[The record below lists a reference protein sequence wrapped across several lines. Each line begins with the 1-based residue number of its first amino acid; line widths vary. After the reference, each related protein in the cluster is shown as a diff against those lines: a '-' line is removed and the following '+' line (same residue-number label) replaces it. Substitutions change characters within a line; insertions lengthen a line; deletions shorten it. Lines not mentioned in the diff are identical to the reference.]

1 MKEVSFKK
9 LTWIDFEN
17 PSADDILY
25 LQENFNIHP
34 LAIEEFVTPTMRPK
48 ATEYENCLFL
58 TVHIPLFDV
67 VTRTTYP
74 GELDI
79 VLTKDHLI
87 TGHLKEIYQL
97 TEFFN
102 QLEGSEGKRRLHMS
116 KTPAHL
122 LYRLLEI
129 LFESCFPKVDHI
141 TEKLNSIEE
150 EIFKGNEKEMVMEI
164 SVVKRDILNF
174 RRTLKPQRSI
184 LESIIQKN
192 CFLIPKELI
201 PYFQDQ
207 IGTNIRLWNILENSK
222 EIVESLEDTNNS
234 LLSNKLDMTMKI
246 LTIFSAVL
254 LPLTVYSNI
263 LAMSASI
270 PFGNNP
276 YGFWIHMGIMSVIGI
291 FTITLFKNKKWL

>member
-9 LTWIDFEN
+9 ITWLDFEN
-17 PSADDILY
+17 PSADDVLY
-25 LQENFNIHP
+25 LQENFDIHP

-48 ATEYENCLFL
+48 ATEYHNCLFL
-58 TVHIPLFDV
+58 TVHIPLFDI

-79 VLTKDHLI
+79 LLTKDHI
-87 TGHLKEIYQL
+87 ISGHSKEIYQL

-102 QLEGSEGKRRLHMS
+102 QLEGSEGKRRLYMGKDTAS
-116 KTPAHL
+116 L
-122 LYRLLEI
+122 MYRILEI

-141 TEKLNSIEE
+141 TEKLNAIEE

-184 LESIIQKN
+184 IESIMQKN
-192 CFLIPKELI
+192 CSLISKDLM
-201 PYFQDQ
+201 PYFQDLL
-207 IGTNIRLWNILENSK
+207 GTNTRLWNVLENSK
-222 EIVESLEDTNNS
+222 EIIESLEETNNS

-276 YGFWIHMGIMSVIGI
+276 YGFWIHMSIMLFIGLV
-291 FTITLFKNKKWL
+291 TVTLFKTKKWL